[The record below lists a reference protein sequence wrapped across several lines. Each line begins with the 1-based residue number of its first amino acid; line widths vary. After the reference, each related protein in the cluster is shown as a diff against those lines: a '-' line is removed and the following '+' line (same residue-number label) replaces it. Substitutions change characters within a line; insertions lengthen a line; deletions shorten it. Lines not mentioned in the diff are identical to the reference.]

1 MTYINRQTYTL
12 QADEIDHLT
21 IRYTDF
27 GEKLNRKKAVEMI
40 KFYHAVYPQAASA
53 LGGTDVSYDGL
64 EAKDEKELYNLL
76 VIIRTVLLNLAFSEN
91 EE

>member
-1 MTYINRQTYTL
+1 MKEGNRSTYFL

-40 KFYHAVYPQAASA
+40 KFYAAAYDSVKTE
-53 LGGTDVSYDGL
+53 LGDTDVSYGSLNGL
-64 EAKDEKELYNLL
+64 ADEELYMIL
-76 VIIRTVLLNLAFSEN
+76 VVIRTELLRIAFD
-91 EE
+91 